1 MTSPNISQEF
11 IIFVNNV
18 SKFLIIDRN
27 KRALVSNL
35 TFSLKEGEIV
45 GYIGPN
51 GSGKSTTIKM
61 LCGLLKP
68 SYGEI
73 KVCGLDPFP
82 NRISNA
88 YNIGVVFGHR
98 TQLWWGL
105 QLLESFSIIKYIY
118 NIDSYIFE
126 SRLNYLAELFD
137 IKRLFKSLVR
147 TLSLGERMK
156 AEIIAALLHNPKVLF
171 LDEPTIGLDF
181 MTRKLFYKAIRH
193 INNLHKTTVILT
205 THDFKDVE
213 ELCTRIIVLDKG
225 HIIYD
230 GELNEINSKFRNDK
244 ILEIP
249 ASQEIIDFLKS
260 NDYIFTILNGVIELN
275 TRNDYNKL
283 QNIMSYLLNNY
294 PNLTF
299 SIRRPTIESVIEY
312 LLYV

>member
-1 MTSPNISQEF
+1 
-11 IIFVNNV
+11 
-18 SKFLIIDRN
+18 
-27 KRALVSNL
+27 
-35 TFSLKEGEIV
+35 
-45 GYIGPN
+45 
-51 GSGKSTTIKM
+51 
-61 LCGLLKP
+61 
-68 SYGEI
+68 
-73 KVCGLDPFP
+73 
-82 NRISNA
+82 
-88 YNIGVVFGHR
+88 
-98 TQLWWGL
+98 
-105 QLLESFSIIKYIY
+105 
-118 NIDSYIFE
+118 
-126 SRLNYLAELFD
+126 
-137 IKRLFKSLVR
+137 
-147 TLSLGERMK
+147 
-156 AEIIAALLHNPKVLF
+156 
-171 LDEPTIGLDF
+171 